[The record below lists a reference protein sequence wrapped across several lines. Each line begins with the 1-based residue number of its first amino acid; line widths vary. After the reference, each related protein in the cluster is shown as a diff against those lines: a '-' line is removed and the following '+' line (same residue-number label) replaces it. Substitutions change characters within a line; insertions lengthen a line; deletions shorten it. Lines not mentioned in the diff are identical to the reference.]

1 MTNRLQRA
9 AKENPGSRG
18 SKLTETKWPG
28 GTSIDAQFGS
38 PNRSYV
44 NQFVRGLPAPPSW
57 RISSTVLGPC
67 AITQSVAM
75 QWPVANDSDWIPPPA
90 VTINVNLRNYVFPV
104 RVMLLKVCRSA
115 AVMAC
120 MAIRAAL
127 ACPIQKFASPT
138 VITRLG
144 S

>member
-1 MTNRLQRA
+1 MNCAFLDQTCPLFDSHNGRY
-9 AKENPGSRG
+9 
-18 SKLTETKWPG
+18 
-28 GTSIDAQFGS
+28 GS
-38 PNRSYV
+38 PNPSYV
-44 NQFVRGLPAPPSW
+44 NQFVRGLPAPASW
-57 RISSTVLGPC
+57 RISSTVVGPC
-67 AITQSVAM
+67 AITQSVAI
-75 QWPVANDSDWIPPPA
+75 QRPVANNSDWIPPSA
-90 VTINVNLRNYVFPV
+90 VTINVNLRNYGFPV

-120 MAIRAAL
+120 MAIRVAL

>member
-1 MTNRLQRA
+1 MVGTLRFWFAQPELRKPVCSGTAGAGFMANFVNRA
-9 AKENPGSRG
+9 
-18 SKLTETKWPG
+18 
-28 GTSIDAQFGS
+28 
-38 PNRSYV
+38 
-44 NQFVRGLPAPPSW
+44 
-57 RISSTVLGPC
+57 GPC
-67 AITQSVAM
+67 AITQSVAI